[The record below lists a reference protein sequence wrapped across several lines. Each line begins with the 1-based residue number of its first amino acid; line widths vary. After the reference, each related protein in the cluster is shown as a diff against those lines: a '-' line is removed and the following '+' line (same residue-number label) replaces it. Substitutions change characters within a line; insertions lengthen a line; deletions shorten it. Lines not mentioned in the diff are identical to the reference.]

1 VHRKAIQT
9 VQLLLNAIERTH
21 GYLSK
26 TVLAQHFAGTA
37 SKSVTG
43 LRLERLPEFGVLKPW
58 KKAHSTQALEVMLE
72 AGLLAQAEFKLG
84 KQTLVLTEL
93 GKSSRADA
101 GAIPKPV
108 SDFFANAWHASDASE
123 TALELPKQSAKQRE
137 ATWDS
142 SQPAPS
148 ASPVQTS
155 STVPTTPPVPPASP
169 APSSSPAPSVPP
181 VLAVPPVPTV
191 SSLPSAPR
199 SSEELPIPQPTD
211 AQSTATGASALSD
224 WQWTVR
230 LVKHGYRL
238 GEIALIRGKTPDGV
252 LADLTIALQ
261 MEERFEIRSL
271 FDARTFLT
279 IEELA
284 KSASLPEK
292 PPTLLL
298 VFSGLWDFVL
308 EWLKVAKA
316 LK

>member
-1 VHRKAIQT
+1 
-9 VQLLLNAIERTH
+9 
-21 GYLSK
+21 
-26 TVLAQHFAGTA
+26 
-37 SKSVTG
+37 
-43 LRLERLPEFGVLKPW
+43 
-58 KKAHSTQALEVMLE
+58 MLE

-101 GAIPKPV
+101 GAIPKSV

-155 STVPTTPPVPPASP
+155 STVPTTPPVPSASSAPAASP
-169 APSSSPAPSVPP
+169 ALSSSPAPSALPAPSVPL
-181 VLAVPPVPTV
+181 VQAVPPVPTI

-211 AQSTATGASALSD
+211 AQSTATGASVLSD

-284 KSASLPEK
+284 KAASLPEK